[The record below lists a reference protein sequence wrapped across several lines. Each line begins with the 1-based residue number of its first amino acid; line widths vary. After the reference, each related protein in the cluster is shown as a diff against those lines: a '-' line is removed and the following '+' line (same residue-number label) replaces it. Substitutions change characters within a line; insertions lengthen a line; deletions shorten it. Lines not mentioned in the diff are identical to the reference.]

1 MAHYVGPCQ
10 ECGVAVDR
18 VIKPHRGRLCV
29 ACAIDVQRRHNFA
42 LGTGTHP
49 DLEAYRQAG
58 RVAGNQIRDR
68 RGPAYDKW
76 RQRIR
81 AALED

>member
-1 MAHYVGPCQ
+1 V
-10 ECGVAVDR
+10 
-18 VIKPHRGRLCV
+18 
-29 ACAIDVQRRHNFA
+29 VQQLHNIA
-42 LGTGTHP
+42 LGVGTHP
-49 DLEAYRQAG
+49 DIEAYRQAG

-76 RQRIR
+76 RRRIR